1 MTNKLNIE
9 LLFKKKKNHQ
19 KITMVSLSSYISAKI
34 CEEAGIDTIL
44 VGDSLGM
51 VFKGEPNTLGVTL
64 EEMIYHAKAVKKGA
78 PNTFTIVDM
87 PFMSYQS
94 SVEEAIK
101 NCGLAIKETK
111 ADAVKIEGGSYFAP
125 LIEKLTKVGI
135 PVCAHIGFTPQ
146 WINTI
151 GKFRFMGKTE
161 EEKNIIKE
169 DFKSVVEAGAFMV
182 VFESIPRALARE
194 LTSENAITIGIG
206 AGADTDGQVLVF
218 EDIVGLV
225 DFMKP
230 KFVKRYTNGYQI
242 FLDAVKSYKKEVE
255 EKVFPSEEHIY

>member
-1 MTNKLNIE
+1 MTNKLSIE
-9 LLFKKKKNHQ
+9 LLFKKKKNNQ
-19 KITMVSLSSYISAKI
+19 KITMVSLSSYIAAKI
-34 CEEAGIDTIL
+34 CEEASVDTIL

-51 VFKGEPNTLGVTL
+51 VFKGEPNTLGVSL
-64 EEMIYHAKAVKKGA
+64 EEMIYHAKAVKRGA

-101 NCGLAIKETK
+101 NCGTVIKETK

-125 LIEKLTKVGI
+125 LIEKLTKIGI

-151 GKFRFMGKTE
+151 GRFRFMGKTE
-161 EEKNIIKE
+161 QEKAVIKE
-169 DFKSVVEAGAFMV
+169 DFKSVIEAGAFMV
-182 VFESIPRALARE
+182 VLESIPSSLASE
-194 LTSENAITIGIG
+194 LVSENAITIGIG
-206 AGADTDGQVLVF
+206 AGASTDGQVLVF

-225 DFMKP
+225 DFIKP
-230 KFVKRYTNGYQI
+230 RFVKRYVDGYQI
-242 FLDAVKSYKKEVE
+242 FLEAVKSYKKEVE
-255 EKVFPSEEHIY
+255 EKAFPSEEHIY

>member
-9 LLFKKKKNHQ
+9 LLFKKKKNKQ
-19 KITMVSLSSYISAKI
+19 KITMVSLNNYISAKI

-51 VFKGEPNTLGVTL
+51 VFKGEPNTLGVSL
-64 EEMIYHAKAVKKGA
+64 EEIIYHAKAVRRGA
-78 PNTFTIVDM
+78 PNTFVIVDM

-94 SVEEAIK
+94 SIDEAVK
-101 NCGLAIKETK
+101 NCGNVIKQTK

-125 LIEKLTKVGI
+125 LIERLTKIGI

-146 WINTI
+146 WINAI

-169 DFKSVVEAGAFMV
+169 DFNSVAEAGAFMV
-182 VFESIPRALARE
+182 VLESIPDSLAKE
-194 LTSENAITIGIG
+194 LHSESVITTGIG
-206 AGADTDGQVLVF
+206 AGASTDGQVLVF

-242 FLDAVKSYKKEVE
+242 FLEAIKSYKKEVE
-255 EKVFPSEEHIY
+255 ENIFPSEEHIY

>member
-1 MTNKLNIE
+1 MSNKLNIE
-9 LLFKKKKNHQ
+9 LLFKKKKNNQ

-51 VFKGEPNTLGVTL
+51 VFKGESNTLGVTL
-64 EEMIYHAKAVKKGA
+64 EEMIYHAKAVRRGA

-101 NCGLAIKETK
+101 NCGLVIKETK

-125 LIEKLTKVGI
+125 LIEKLTKVGV

-161 EEKNIIKE
+161 EEKNMIKE
-169 DFKSVVEAGAFMV
+169 DFKSVIEAGAFMV
-182 VFESIPRALARE
+182 VFESIPNSLAKE
-194 LTSENAITIGIG
+194 LYSESVITIGIG
-206 AGADTDGQVLVF
+206 AGSSTDGQVLVF

-230 KFVKRYTNGYQI
+230 KFVKRYTNGYKI
-242 FLDAVKSYKKEVE
+242 FLEAIKSYKKEVE
-255 EKVFPSEEHIY
+255 ENMFPSEEHIY

>member
-1 MTNKLNIE
+1 MTSKLSIE
-9 LLFKKKKNHQ
+9 LLFKKKKQAQ
-19 KITMVSLSSYISAKI
+19 KITMVSLNSYISAKI

-51 VFKGEPNTLGVTL
+51 VFKGESNTLSVSL
-64 EEMIYHAKAVKKGA
+64 EEMIYHAKAVKRGA

-94 SVEEAIK
+94 SIEEAIK
-101 NCGLAIKETK
+101 NCGTVIKQTK

-151 GKFRFMGKTE
+151 GRFRFMGKTE
-161 EEKNIIKE
+161 GEKNIIKE

-182 VFESIPRALARE
+182 VFESIPASLTKE
-194 LTSENAITIGIG
+194 LVCENAITIGIG
-206 AGADTDGQVLVF
+206 AGAHTDGQVLVF

-225 DFMKP
+225 DFIKP
-230 KFVKRYTNGYQI
+230 KFVKRYANGYQI
-242 FLDAVKSYKKEVE
+242 FLEAIKSYKKEVE
-255 EKVFPSEEHIY
+255 ENIFPSEEHTY